1 MIKVEM
7 GATSWRGHK
16 IILNTELTT
25 LIHSLIDKEVFTS
38 EEIDEIVATAKK
50 TEAEIS
56 AEIEALKEEATPEQ
70 VAFVSMMSEF
80 LASVGDADLSGLFS

>member
-1 MIKVEM
+1 MIKVDM

-25 LIHSLIDKEVFTS
+25 LIHSLIEKEVFTF
-38 EEIDEIVATAKK
+38 EEIDEIVANAKK
-50 TEAEIS
+50 TEKELE
-56 AEIEALKEEATPEQ
+56 AEIEALKEEATPGQ
-70 VAFVSMMSEF
+70 VAFASFMSEF